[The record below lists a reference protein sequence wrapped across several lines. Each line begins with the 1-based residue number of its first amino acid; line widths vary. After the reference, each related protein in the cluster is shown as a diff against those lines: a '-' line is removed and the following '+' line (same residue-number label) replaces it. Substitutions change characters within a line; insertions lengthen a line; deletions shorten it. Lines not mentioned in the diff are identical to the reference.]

1 MVSHER
7 DEGGA
12 GEERG
17 ITGEH
22 DNRAG
27 VKVDSSNVELVERD
41 PNRVPGTAL
50 LLLNDRDS
58 PGGDFVHVLDDEI
71 SAVADHHH

>member
-1 MVSHER
+1 MVAHER
-7 DEGGA
+7 DKGRA